1 MRVAFIIESDFNS
14 GGMERMLA
22 VTANEMAQYYQVTV
36 ISAFN
41 EWRKE
46 FFSFAK
52 NVRRKDL
59 GLRRSDYT
67 SFKMLKQ
74 AYRERLEEFLMN
86 GRFDVCVSLGS
97 LEFFFLPQIQ
107 DGSKKV
113 FWFHFA
119 LNYDLM
125 ACYASKIKIVNSIVG
140 WLRQKHRIWTARKY
154 DEVVVLTKADRRQW
168 QKYLKNVTNIYNPLT
183 VQKKRNPDYNAHRAI
198 AVGRIERQ
206 KGFDFL
212 VDAWKIVHDR
222 YPDWKLD
229 IYGTSLEGN
238 IKVLQDQIDKNGL
251 KDIVLMQGSSSDM
264 AETYSQHSMMIL
276 SSRYEGLGLVLL
288 EAAACGL
295 PLISYDC
302 QQGPSEIIEHDR
314 NGYLV
319 HPVGNITGLT
329 DAICSLIA
337 DEDKRRAMG
346 EEAERMS
353 KQFSMEHIS
362 QCWRNMFEE
371 LLKRGK

>member
-1 MRVAFIIESDFNS
+1 MKLAFIMETTYNS

-22 VTANEMAQYYQVTV
+22 VTANEMAHFYQVTV

-41 EWRKE
+41 EGRKE
-46 FFSFAK
+46 FFCFAE
-52 NVRRKDL
+52 NVRRMDL
-59 GLRRSDYT
+59 GLRRSDYA

-74 AYRERLEEFLMN
+74 AYREGLEEFLMKE
-86 GRFDVCVSLGS
+86 RFDVCVSLGS

-125 ACYASKIKIVNSIVG
+125 ACYASKIKIINHLVG

-154 DEVVVLTKADRRQW
+154 DEVVVLTKADCRQW
-168 QKYLKNVTNIYNPLT
+168 HKYLKNVTNIYNPLT
-183 VQKKRNPDYNAHRAI
+183 VQKKHNPDYNAHRAI

-222 YPDWKLD
+222 YPDWILD
-229 IYGTSLEGN
+229 IYGTSSEGN

-251 KDIVLMQGSSSDM
+251 KDVVLMKGSSSDM

-276 SSRYEGLGLVLL
+276 SSRYEGLGLVLI
-288 EAAACGL
+288 EAATCGL

-302 QQGPSEIIEHDR
+302 QQGPSEIIENGR

-319 HPVGNITGLT
+319 HPVGNIIGLA

-337 DEDKRRAMG
+337 DENKRRAMG

-353 KQFSMEHIS
+353 KQFSMEYIS
-362 QCWRNMFEE
+362 QDWRTMFDQ
-371 LLKRGK
+371 LLRD

>member
-1 MRVAFIIESDFNS
+1 MKLAFIMESTYNS

-22 VTANEMAQYYQVTV
+22 VTANEMTKYYQVTV

-41 EWRKE
+41 EGRKE
-46 FFSFAK
+46 FFCFAE
-52 NVRRKDL
+52 NVRRMDL
-59 GLRRSDYT
+59 GLRRSDYA

-74 AYRERLEEFLMN
+74 AYREGLEEFLMKE
-86 GRFDVCVSLGS
+86 RFDVCVSLGS

-125 ACYASKIKIVNSIVG
+125 ACFASKIKIINSIVG

-154 DEVVVLTKADRRQW
+154 DEVVVLTKADCRQW
-168 QKYLKNVTNIYNPLT
+168 HKYLKNVTNIYNPLT
-183 VQKKRNPDYNAHRAI
+183 VQKKRNPDYNTHCAI

-212 VDAWKIVHDR
+212 VDAWKIVHAK

-229 IYGTSLEGN
+229 IYGTSSEGN
-238 IKVLQDQIDKNGL
+238 IKVLQHQIDKNDL
-251 KDIVLMQGSSSDM
+251 KDVVLMKGSSDDM
-264 AETYSQHSMMIL
+264 AETYSRHSMMIL
-276 SSRYEGLGLVLL
+276 SSRYEGLGLVLI
-288 EAAACGL
+288 EAATCGL
-295 PLISYDC
+295 PLVSYDC
-302 QQGPSEIIEHDR
+302 QQGPSEIIEDGR

-319 HPVGNITGLT
+319 HPVGNVVGLA
-329 DAICSLIA
+329 DAICALIA
-337 DEDKRRAMG
+337 DENKRRAMG

-362 QCWRNMFEE
+362 QDWRNMFDR
-371 LLKRGK
+371 LLRDRG